1 MKKVLAFVLI
11 GVVAL
16 GCGAAYAVAGSQ
28 TDPLISLSYLTGT
41 YIPSVL
47 AQAGDRVDAE
57 TQKVYDASKARL
69 DEQHQVNLAQA
80 GGEEGESFAGGLNDR
95 RYKQGDAISL
105 ATGSVAMLLA
115 GRVTVSY
122 AGGAVVDLTAG
133 TTVPSGTD
141 LTAMHRYLAAENT
154 TAVVSVSSETAVL
167 SLEGRTSFSPSG
179 ATDYNEL
186 AGALKK
192 MGLFAGTGTGYGEGY
207 DLEKTPTR
215 VEGLIMFLRLIGEE
229 KAAQAYTG
237 ACPFVDVPDWCAR
250 YVAYAYSK
258 GYAAGVGPNAQGQ
271 PAFAPLRSI
280 GAGEYLTF
288 VMRALGYRDSGENT
302 DFTWQTV
309 LPRARELGI
318 ITEGEYRMLCT
329 SGLVRA
335 HVAYLSYFALD
346 AQRKEGGTLLEYL
359 GAAGAL
365 DLSAVN
371 EVRNQVL
378 VTRIT

>member
-141 LTAMHRYLAAENT
+141 LTAMHR
-154 TAVVSVSSETAVL
+154 
-167 SLEGRTSFSPSG
+167 
-179 ATDYNEL
+179 
-186 AGALKK
+186 
-192 MGLFAGTGTGYGEGY
+192 
-207 DLEKTPTR
+207 
-215 VEGLIMFLRLIGEE
+215 
-229 KAAQAYTG
+229 
-237 ACPFVDVPDWCAR
+237 
-250 YVAYAYSK
+250 
-258 GYAAGVGPNAQGQ
+258 
-271 PAFAPLRSI
+271 
-280 GAGEYLTF
+280 
-288 VMRALGYRDSGENT
+288 
-302 DFTWQTV
+302 
-309 LPRARELGI
+309 
-318 ITEGEYRMLCT
+318 
-329 SGLVRA
+329 
-335 HVAYLSYFALD
+335 
-346 AQRKEGGTLLEYL
+346 
-359 GAAGAL
+359 
-365 DLSAVN
+365 
-371 EVRNQVL
+371 
-378 VTRIT
+378 